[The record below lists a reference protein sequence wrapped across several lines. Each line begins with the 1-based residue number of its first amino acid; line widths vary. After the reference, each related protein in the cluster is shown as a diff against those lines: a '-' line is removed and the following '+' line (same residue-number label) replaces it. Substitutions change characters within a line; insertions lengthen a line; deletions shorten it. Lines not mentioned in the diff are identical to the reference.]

1 MKLFGQGLGNM
12 VAMYR
17 KGQNENPGDEVT
29 ELDTSQSQVEKV
41 KEDFD
46 SKKETALA
54 TFKEALDKVTKK
66 ELTDLRNLKNPHNDV
81 QSVIAAVMTVVK
93 KDKKWDSVVKLMTQ
107 PDQFLKLLSD
117 VKPFQLSK
125 AIENKLLE

>member
-29 ELDTSQSQVEKV
+29 ELDASQSQVEKV

-54 TFKEALDKVTKK
+54 TVKEALDKVTKK

-93 KDKKWDSVVKLMTQ
+93 KDKKWDSAVKLMTQ

>member
-1 MKLFGQGLGNM
+1 
-12 VAMYR
+12 
-17 KGQNENPGDEVT
+17 
-29 ELDTSQSQVEKV
+29 
-41 KEDFD
+41 
-46 SKKETALA
+46 
-54 TFKEALDKVTKK
+54 
-66 ELTDLRNLKNPHNDV
+66 V

-93 KDKKWDSVVKLMTQ
+93 KDKKWDSAVKLMTQ

>member
-29 ELDTSQSQVEKV
+29 ELDASQSQVEKD

-93 KDKKWDSVVKLMTQ
+93 KDKKWDSAVKLMTQ